1 MKTKDAEISVTEV
14 RKKKQIMK
22 KKNNKE
28 KPNKLLWWHRSEFYK
43 CKKNV
48 YIYINIF
55 TLICMYT
62 VYTDIHVFIKP
73 YFYKTVYITIM
84 RLISYETMRNKEV
97 LRDIRAQKKKK
108 Q

>member
-1 MKTKDAEISVTEV
+1 
-14 RKKKQIMK
+14 
-22 KKNNKE
+22 
-28 KPNKLLWWHRSEFYK
+28 
-43 CKKNV
+43 
-48 YIYINIF
+48 
-55 TLICMYT
+55 MYT

-108 Q
+108 TIREATMIHAFSKSCS